1 MAVLSEIVRNV
12 LVIVLIA
19 SFIELML
26 PEGTLRPFVRF
37 AMGLFILIAVL
48 NPVAGVLFE
57 NRTINTEWWDL
68 KIDAN
73 QQEQVM
79 ERGEEI
85 NRQIWR
91 SHQQALADKM
101 AGQISAV
108 AVLVPGVEDVETQ
121 VVLNESGEVESMH
134 LLVKPQPLATADES
148 GQVGVF
154 GSNAADLS
162 AEEQEAIRSKLSTI
176 IKNLYG
182 FEDTIV
188 QIEFQ
193 GG

>member
-1 MAVLSEIVRNV
+1 M
-12 LVIVLIA
+12 
-19 SFIELML
+19 
-26 PEGTLRPFVRF
+26 
-37 AMGLFILIAVL
+37 
-48 NPVAGVLFE
+48 
-57 NRTINTEWWDL
+57 
-68 KIDAN
+68 
-73 QQEQVM
+73 
-79 ERGEEI
+79 
-85 NRQIWR
+85 
-91 SHQQALADKM
+91 
-101 AGQISAV
+101 
-108 AVLVPGVEDVETQ
+108 
-121 VVLNESGEVESMH
+121 
-134 LLVKPQPLATADES
+134 LVKPQPLATADES